1 VPDQRG
7 RGDDAEAW
15 GVNVA
20 RVLPFLPFVAAVDRH
35 RALDDVQ
42 AQEAEDGGE
51 HGQWNAEQLAGLLG
65 ERFGYQVEA
74 DDTEHEPCGESEDEV
89 LLVVEPQ
96 GREAADQ
103 CGDE

>member
-1 VPDQRG
+1 M
-7 RGDDAEAW
+7 
-15 GVNVA
+15 NVA
-20 RVLPFLPFVAAVDRH
+20 RVFPSLTFVPAVYRH

-42 AQEAEDGGE
+42 GQEAEHGGE
-51 HGQWNAEQLAGLLG
+51 HGQWNAEQLARLLG
-65 ERFGYQVEA
+65 ECFGYQVEA